1 MTDNLMVYMVTQER
15 MGSPEAVVI
24 YIYIFCIHN
33 ISPTKSIANQSL
45 LITDTFFPHATRSSG
60 A

>member
-15 MGSPEAVVI
+15 MGSPEAVV
-24 YIYIFCIHN
+24 IYIFCIHN

-45 LITDTFFPHATRSSG
+45 LITDTFFRHATRSSG